1 MKHLVAALCLFA
13 APARAEKLHYVAYA
27 VGLPAADVEMT
38 LEPTDQSYRIGFAVR
53 TLGVAELLAHARVHS
68 EATGTWA
75 PDNYGRDTLPAHYE
89 AQSQLRGTRRD
100 TVMDFQNDNPM
111 LRIAPVEE
119 GEPREP
125 VPPELQARTTDGI
138 SAIAGLLHHAE
149 RTGRCDDTVRT
160 FDGRRLGETALR
172 TVGME
177 TLEATDRSSFAGP
190 ALRCDFTGRLLAGF
204 IVGENKAR
212 AARPLHG
219 SVWVAK
225 VDGHLVP
232 VRMSFETRGFGDA
245 VAYLSPPARM
255 P

>member
-1 MKHLVAALCLFA
+1 MKYLIAALALLA
-13 APARAEKLHYVAYA
+13 RPASADNLHYVAYA
-27 VGLPAADVEMT
+27 VGLPAADVQMT
-38 LEPTDQSYRIGFAVR
+38 LEPTDQSYRIAFAVR
-53 TLGVAELLAHARVHS
+53 TLGVTDLIAHARIRS
-68 EATGTWA
+68 EATGVWA
-75 PDNYGRDTLPAHYE
+75 PATYGRDTLPAHYE
-89 AQSQLRGTRRD
+89 AHGEMRGTNRD
-100 TVMDFQNDNPM
+100 TVIDFKDDSPVVK
-111 LRIAPVEE
+111 LVTVEE
-119 GEPREP
+119 GKPRES

-149 RTGRCDDTVRT
+149 RTGRCEDTVRT

-204 IVGENKAR
+204 IMGENQAR

-219 SVWVAK
+219 SVWVAT
-225 VDGHLVP
+225 VNGHMIP

-245 VAYLSPPARM
+245 VAYLSPPA
-255 P
+255 PP